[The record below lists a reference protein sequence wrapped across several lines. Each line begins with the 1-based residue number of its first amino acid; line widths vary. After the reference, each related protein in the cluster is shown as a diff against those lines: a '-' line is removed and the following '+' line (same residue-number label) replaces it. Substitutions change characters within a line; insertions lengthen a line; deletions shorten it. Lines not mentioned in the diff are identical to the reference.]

1 MRPPT
6 DPHFIPPPVGTLWNQ
21 PKPVDPNEI
30 ENAAFDKANPG
41 IYSAVR
47 RMALDYIAQGHKHW
61 SVDAIM
67 QILRHET
74 GMKDG
79 SGSFKINNHHRGY
92 LARRFLAEFP
102 QHEGFFETRER
113 RTA

>member
-1 MRPPT
+1 MKSHRQEQHLIPAQSGGLWDRPKPS
-6 DPHFIPPPVGTLWNQ
+6 DPH
-21 PKPVDPNEI
+21 E
-30 ENAAFDKANPG
+30 EFDRINPG

-47 RMALDYIAQGHKHW
+47 LMALDYIAQGHKHW

-74 GMKDG
+74 DARDG

-92 LARRFLAEFP
+92 LARRFLKEFP